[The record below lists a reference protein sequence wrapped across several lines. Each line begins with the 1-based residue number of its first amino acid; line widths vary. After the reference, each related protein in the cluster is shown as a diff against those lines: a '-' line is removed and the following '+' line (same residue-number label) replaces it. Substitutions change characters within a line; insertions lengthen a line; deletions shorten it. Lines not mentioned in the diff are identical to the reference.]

1 MTKLFKKLFRVL
13 ISRLFIVGMLL
24 LLQVIWFII
33 IIEILGR
40 YFNLIN
46 SFFTLLSM
54 VAVLWL
60 VNKKDNP
67 AYKLAWVIPILLYPL
82 LGGLMYLFMG
92 DKKPS
97 RKLRN
102 KMINIYS
109 KTSKL
114 MKQDFKIIEEIKNI
128 DKSIANQAYYISQ
141 TAKFPIYKNTIA
153 EYYKSGESNFTAIK
167 DELKK
172 AKQYIFMEYFIIA
185 EGIMWNEIL
194 AILEEKV
201 KEGVEVR
208 LIYDDMGCLTLLPY
222 NYFKKMEQKG
232 IKCISFNKFIP
243 IFSIAM
249 NHRDHRKIVVIDGN
263 TAFTGGINMADEYI
277 NEKVRFG
284 HWKDTGIMLKGDAV
298 WNFTVMFLQMWN
310 SVTPTDKDYN
320 KYRPNVHHS
329 KEIHFDGYVQPYGD
343 TPLDQ
348 EAVGENVYLNIINS
362 AKNYIYIF
370 TPYLIIDNEMMTS
383 LCLAAK
389 KGVDVKIVTPG
400 IPDKKYVFWLTQSYY
415 GQLSEAGVK
424 IYEYTPGFLHAKCF
438 VCDDEIATVGT
449 INMDYRSLFL
459 HFECGVFLYKSN
471 IISEIKSD
479 ILETINESK
488 EIIDYKVKL
497 PKRLMQ
503 AVLRLFAPL
512 M

>member
-1 MTKLFKKLFRVL
+1 MTKLIKKLFKVL
-13 ISRLFIVGMLL
+13 VSRLFIVGMLL

-33 IIEILGR
+33 IVEIVGR
-40 YFNLIN
+40 YSNLVN
-46 SFFTLLSM
+46 SFFTLLSII
-54 VAVLWL
+54 AVLWL

-67 AYKLAWVIPILLYPL
+67 AYKLAWVIPILSYPL
-82 LGGLMYLFMG
+82 LGGLMYIFMG
-92 DKKPS
+92 HKRPS
-97 RKLRN
+97 KRLRN
-102 KMINIYS
+102 RTAKVYNETIR
-109 KTSKL
+109 L
-114 MKQDFKIIEEIKNI
+114 MVQEPNIIEEIKKI
-128 DKSIANQAYYISQ
+128 DKSVANQSFYISQ

-153 EYYKSGESNFTAIK
+153 KYYSSGESNFLIIK
-167 DELKK
+167 EELQK
-172 AKQYIFMEYFIIA
+172 AKHYIFMEYFIIA
-185 EGIMWNEIL
+185 EGVMWDEIL
-194 AILEEKV
+194 TILEQKV

-222 NYFKKMEQKG
+222 NYFKRMEQRG

-277 NEKVRFG
+277 NEKMRFG
-284 HWKDTGIMLKGDAV
+284 HWKDTGIMLKGEAV
-298 WNFTVMFLQMWN
+298 WNFTIMFLQMWN
-310 SVTPTDKDYN
+310 SERPTDNEYTI
-320 KYRPNVHHS
+320 YRPNVYHS
-329 KEIHFDGYVQPYGD
+329 EEFLSDGYVQPYGD

-348 EAVGENVYLNIINS
+348 EAVGENVYLNIINN
-362 AKNYIYIF
+362 AKNYVYIF

-389 KGVDVKIVTPG
+389 KGVDIRIVTPG
-400 IPDKKYVFWLTQSYY
+400 IPDKKYAFLLTQSYY

-424 IYEYTPGFLHAKCF
+424 IYEYTPGFLHGKCF

-459 HFECGVFLYKSN
+459 HFECGVFLYQTS
-471 IISEIKSD
+471 IISEIKAD
-479 ILETINESK
+479 VLETISESK
-488 EIIDYKVKL
+488 EVTDYKIKL

-503 AVLRLFAPL
+503 AILRLFAPL

>member
-1 MTKLFKKLFRVL
+1 MTKMFRKMFKILV
-13 ISRLFIVGMLL
+13 SRLFIVGMLL

-33 IIEILGR
+33 IVEIVGR
-40 YFNLIN
+40 YSNLIN
-46 SFFTLLSM
+46 GLFTLISIL
-54 VAVLWL
+54 AVLWL

-67 AYKLAWVIPILLYPL
+67 AYKLAWVIPILSYPL
-82 LGGLMYLFMG
+82 LGGLMYIFMG

-97 RKLRN
+97 KSLRN
-102 KMINIYS
+102 KMVDIYN
-109 KTSKL
+109 KTREL
-114 MKQDFKIIEEIKNI
+114 MIQDPKIIDEIKEN
-128 DKSIANQAYYISQ
+128 DKSVANQTHYISE
-141 TAKFPIYKNTIA
+141 TAKFPIYKNSTA
-153 EYYKSGESNFTAIK
+153 KYYNSGESNFIAIK
-167 DELKK
+167 EELKK
-172 AKQYIFMEYFIIA
+172 AKHYIFMEYFIIA

-194 AILEEKV
+194 SILEDKV
-201 KEGVEVR
+201 KEGIEVR

-222 NYFKKMEQKG
+222 NYFKKMEKRG

-277 NEKVRFG
+277 NEKIRFG
-284 HWKDTGIMLKGDAV
+284 HWKDTGIMIKGEAV

-310 SVTPTDKDYN
+310 SVRLTDNDYSI
-320 KYRPNVHHS
+320 YRPNVYHS
-329 KEIHFDGYVQPYGD
+329 EEFFSNGYIQPYGD

-348 EAVGENVYLNIINS
+348 EAVGENVYLNIINN
-362 AKNYIYIF
+362 AKEYLYIF

-389 KGVDVKIVTPG
+389 KGVDVRIVTPG

-424 IYEYTPGFLHAKCF
+424 IFEYTPGFLHAKCF

-459 HFECGVFLYKSN
+459 HFECGVFLYQTN
-471 IISEIKSD
+471 IISEIKAD
-479 ILETINESK
+479 ILQTICESK
-488 EIIDYKVKL
+488 EITDNKMSM

-503 AVLRLFAPL
+503 AILRLFAPL